1 MLNFDTSLYQTF
13 PVGEA
18 RRIAKRLEF
27 HYTTKHGSWLK
38 MAEIEFSILSRSC
51 LRQRLPDEES
61 PYREATPWNWNETK
75 LKLAST
81 GASASRTPELNS
93 IDCIPS
99 IPDLVEWVW
108 ATGGWLLNVARR
120 RPESHRFEV
129 LPRRC
134 VVQRSPALLSRCQR
148 LGRDDEELPETG
160 ETWVHTRNAT
170 GGPNLTEF
178 PF

>member
-1 MLNFDTSLYQTF
+1 MVGQTPGRF
-13 PVGEA
+13 
-18 RRIAKRLEF
+18 
-27 HYTTKHGSWLK
+27 SWLRVTC
-38 MAEIEFSILSRSC
+38 ADAAYAGR
-51 LRQRLPDEES
+51 
-61 PYREATPWNWNETK
+61 
-75 LKLAST
+75 
-81 GASASRTPELNS
+81 
-93 IDCIPS
+93 
-99 IPDLVEWVW
+99 LVEWVW

-134 VVQRSPALLSRCQR
+134 VVQRSPALLSRRQR
-148 LGRDDEELPETG
+148 LGRDYEELLETG